1 MLYLYTY
8 TLGFKD
14 KQMKYSRPLLKNSC
28 NENPRSLV
36 GSRLSAI
43 NQLYGLIG
51 KRVSV
56 RLYARM

>member
-1 MLYLYTY
+1 MLSLYTH
-8 TLGFKD
+8 TLGLKD
-14 KQMKYSRPLLKNSC
+14 KQMKYSSPLLKNSC

-36 GSRLSAI
+36 DSRLSTI
-43 NQLYGLIG
+43 NQLYCLIG

>member
-1 MLYLYTY
+1 MLHTVGL
-8 TLGFKD
+8 KD
-14 KQMKYSRPLLKNSC
+14 KQMKYSRPLLKNSH
-28 NENPRSLV
+28 NENSRSLV
-36 GSRLSAI
+36 GSRLSTI